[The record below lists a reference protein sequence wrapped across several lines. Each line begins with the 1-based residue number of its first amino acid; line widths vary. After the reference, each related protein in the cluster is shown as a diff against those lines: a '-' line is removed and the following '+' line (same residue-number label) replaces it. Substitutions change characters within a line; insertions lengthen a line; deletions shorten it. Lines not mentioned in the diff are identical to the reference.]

1 MDDLGAPSC
10 RRIMVLS
17 FVRFYGP
24 TALSKAFVAA
34 DADGNGALDED
45 EIGSTLVAV
54 MRESVGALRSVL
66 LTAPAEFAALCEE
79 VGRETEDPAPAALQ
93 NLGFL
98 QRVGGDL
105 PDFTRI
111 SLPVPPRSVTSA
123 FLSVFDADSNNT
135 VDAEEFACM
144 ACAFFYA
151 AFAVAVDAA
160 LERCVAS

>member
-1 MDDLGAPSC
+1 M
-10 RRIMVLS
+10 ILS

-24 TALSKAFVAA
+24 RALGKAFASA
-34 DADGNGALDED
+34 DADGNGTLDED
-45 EIGSTLVAV
+45 EIGPTLVSV
-54 MRESVGALRSVL
+54 MRESVGALRRVL
-66 LTAPAEFAALCEE
+66 LTNPGRFSSLCEE
-79 VGRETEDPAPAALQ
+79 VAIETGDPAPGPLK

-105 PDFTRI
+105 PDFTKI

-123 FLSVFDADSNNT
+123 FMTAFDADRSNT

-144 ACAFFYA
+144 ASAFFYA

-160 LERCVAS
+160 LERCVPG